1 MSLGSWVHSVVNPSH
16 AYMQRNAGLV
26 GKNRPRGQR
35 PWRRAVQ
42 EGGYWPIGSDP
53 SANRLDPEVAERL
66 RARARTEQEHEER
79 ERNHRAHDIENRYG
93 DVVRGAAMRLATDG
107 QATITTAGGPVEARI
122 VMFRKDAVLKI
133 EARGRGMNQSQDSHA
148 RVRDPAVLERALTH
162 FLAEL
167 RPPAEPFTNA

>member
-16 AYMQRNAGLV
+16 AYMQRSAGLV

-42 EGGYWPIGSDP
+42 GSGYRLIGSD
-53 SANRLDPEVAERL
+53 SNAQRLNPEVAERL
-66 RARARTEQEHEER
+66 QARAQTEHDHWQR
-79 ERNHRAHDIENRYG
+79 EAHHRAQVIQNRYG
-93 DVVRGAAMRLATDG
+93 DVVNGAALRLATDG
-107 QATITTAGGPVEARI
+107 EATIGTASGPVEARV

-133 EARGRGMNQSQDSHA
+133 EARGRRMNQGQRSHA
-148 RVRDPAVLERALTH
+148 DVRDPAVLGRALTA

-167 RPPAEPFTNA
+167 RPPAEPFSSA